1 MDKRH
6 SGKTA
11 IVTGA
16 AQGIGEAIARR
27 LAADG
32 ARVVVSDINADGA
45 KKVAKS
51 LPNDA
56 IAITC
61 DISNPDHVAAL
72 HAEVEKKAN
81 GVDIL
86 VNNAAIVPF
95 IAWDDVDLAHWR
107 KLIDVNLTGVFL
119 MCRAATD
126 QMRRLGRKGKVI
138 NIASNTFFAGTPN
151 MAAYVA
157 AKGGVIG
164 FTRALA
170 TELGKHGINVNA
182 ISPGLMESDGVK
194 ASPHN
199 NAFDFVGMLQAL
211 PGKGQPA
218 EIGGTVSFLASDDAN
233 WITGQTIN
241 VDAGM
246 VRW

>member
-1 MDKRH
+1 MSKRH
-6 SGKTA
+6 SGKTV

-27 LAADG
+27 LAEDG
-32 ARVVVSDINADGA
+32 ARVVVSDVNTKGA
-45 KKVAKS
+45 EKVAKS
-51 LPNDA
+51 LPHDA
-56 IAITC
+56 FAVTC
-61 DISNPDHVAAL
+61 DVSNPDQVAAL
-72 HAEVEKKAN
+72 HAEVEKKAK

-119 MCRAATD
+119 MCRAASD
-126 QMRRLGRKGKVI
+126 QMRKLGRKGRII

-218 EIGGTVSFLASDDAN
+218 EIGGVVSFLASEDAK